1 MRRLA
6 PRYFPLALPLLFA
19 MAGCG
24 DSYQPEQLYMAT
36 SPDCREWVEGS
47 TFNLPEGVSVS
58 ATSPVTLKDGGVEF
72 GIIYLVPRGGRVQ
85 FVTRAFNVTQPKGA
99 TIAKAKILSYY
110 QRGTN
115 NRAEMVEVI
124 ENIPALLLPVATS
137 DTTQWRIR
145 LGVPKGLPQRFDLV
159 TSDVIIDDKRRP
171 VRTFTYRWFPER
183 KAYGLCR

>member
-6 PRYFPLALPLLFA
+6 LCTLPLLLA
-19 MAGCG
+19 MTGCG

-36 SPDCREWVEGS
+36 TPDCNTWVEGS

-58 ATSPVTLKDGGVEF
+58 ATSPVTLRQGGAEF

-99 TIAKAKILSYY
+99 TVAKAKVLSYY

-124 ENIPALLLPVATS
+124 TDIPGLLLPVATA
-137 DTTQWRIR
+137 DVTQWRIR
-145 LGVPKGLPQRFDLV
+145 LGVDSGLPDRFDLV
-159 TSDVIIDDKRRP
+159 LSDVIIAEKRYP

>member
-6 PRYFPLALPLLFA
+6 PRFSLIALPLLLA
-19 MAGCG
+19 VAGCG
-24 DSYQPEQLYMAT
+24 DDYQPEQLYMAT
-36 SPDCREWVEGS
+36 SPDCREWVDGS
-47 TFNLPEGVSVS
+47 TFNLPDGVSVS
-58 ATSPVTLKDGGVEF
+58 ATSPVTLKQGSAEF

-85 FVTRAFNVTQPKGA
+85 FITRAFNVTQPKGA
-99 TIAKAKILSYY
+99 TIAKAKIISYY

-124 ENIPALLLPVATS
+124 ENIPGLLLPVATA
-137 DTTQWRIR
+137 DVTQWRIR
-145 LGVPKGLPQRFDLV
+145 LGVPAGLPDRFDLV
-159 TSDVIIDDKRRP
+159 TSDVIIGNERYP